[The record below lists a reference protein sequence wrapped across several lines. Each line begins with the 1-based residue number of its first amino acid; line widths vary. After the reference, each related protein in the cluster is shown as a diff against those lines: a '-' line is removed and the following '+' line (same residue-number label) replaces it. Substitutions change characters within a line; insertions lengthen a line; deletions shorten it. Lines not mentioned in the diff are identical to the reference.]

1 MLAWLPLSA
10 FEGNFSDNRAKQSD
24 FGWVLMSVLPSIA
37 FVDDEPK
44 ILSGIRR
51 GLKKQRPN
59 WDLAF
64 FENPIE
70 ALQNFKAKPPR
81 VVVVDIRMPQMN
93 GLDLAREINKSCPGT
108 LCIVLSGST
117 DFDIAIAS
125 INDGNVFRYYVK
137 PCSLDILIDG
147 IEEALSTRRRRAD
160 DQPNTARMA
169 GSKMVDSLSAG
180 ALDLIRYGVLV
191 ADSDGHA
198 LFTNAKAGRMLTEQV
213 GLSLDA
219 NGFCRAAN
227 TKETERLHLAIA
239 KASNLSEMTALTLI
253 SPDGTPLRVTVQPYE
268 AESATNNRLVCLFLF
283 SDDQV
288 TRPNPKLLMD
298 MFSLTVSESRLAAA
312 LAGGMSLEDA
322 AQECGL
328 TRASARTYLK
338 NIFSKLDVTRQSE
351 LVRTILISLANS
363 TSDNS

>member
-1 MLAWLPLSA
+1 
-10 FEGNFSDNRAKQSD
+10 
-24 FGWVLMSVLPSIA
+24 MSVLPSIA

-147 IEEALSTRRRRAD
+147 IEEAL
-160 DQPNTARMA
+160 
-169 GSKMVDSLSAG
+169 
-180 ALDLIRYGVLV
+180 
-191 ADSDGHA
+191 
-198 LFTNAKAGRMLTEQV
+198 
-213 GLSLDA
+213 
-219 NGFCRAAN
+219 
-227 TKETERLHLAIA
+227 
-239 KASNLSEMTALTLI
+239 
-253 SPDGTPLRVTVQPYE
+253 
-268 AESATNNRLVCLFLF
+268 
-283 SDDQV
+283 
-288 TRPNPKLLMD
+288 
-298 MFSLTVSESRLAAA
+298 
-312 LAGGMSLEDA
+312 
-322 AQECGL
+322 
-328 TRASARTYLK
+328 
-338 NIFSKLDVTRQSE
+338 
-351 LVRTILISLANS
+351 
-363 TSDNS
+363 